1 MFRQFL
7 DIVEANH
14 ERAHEKKMER
24 MKRNQKILKTATVVG
39 LCAAAVKVL
48 VPKN

>member
-14 ERAHEKKMER
+14 ERAHERQMER
-24 MKRNQKILKTATVVG
+24 TKRNQKILKTATIIG
-39 LCAAAVKVL
+39 LVAAAVKVL